1 MPPSTMP
8 RGPVSAARQTI
19 RVARVFPL
27 DRPGTVWMVDS
38 GKLDIFLAPIE
49 SGEPAGALTHVL
61 RVEEGE
67 FLFALPS
74 SRENNFGFLAAPA
87 AETAAR
93 IYDLADFSPAE
104 LREMSGPWVSGIGH
118 ALGEATPSPEQS
130 LAEFLEA
137 SAALLIGQ
145 RLKADEEA
153 TARLSAR
160 TRADERVVSLALRTL
175 SRPFTDRAAEAQST
189 IPLAAACQAVARAAG
204 ITLRIPPAV
213 VQGKARDPLRAIARH
228 SAVRTRRLVLRGE
241 WWKQD
246 SGPMLA
252 FLEDGQRPVA
262 LLQRGRGYD
271 LFDPQA
277 DTTVRVNRATARTL
291 TGIAHIYYRPFPN
304 RALTGLQVLMSG
316 LKGCGRDLWVIAIMG
331 LIASVLSLV
340 APYATGVVFDS
351 IIPGSER
358 DQLLQAVALIVAS
371 AVATA
376 FISTTRAYA
385 LLRVEGKLDF
395 NTQAALWDRL
405 LNLPVTFFRNYS
417 AGDLANRSLAV
428 SQIRAMLS
436 GTVVTSMLSGL
447 FSVTSLALLF
457 YYSAMLA
464 GLAALLAFLA
474 LAVMVTGGLVQMKLQ
489 RQVAENAGKI
499 AGMVFEF
506 IDGIAKFKVSGT
518 EGRAFARWAGAFVAQ
533 KKLAASSRKLT
544 NLTAVFDAG
553 FRVIALCVIFRAVGG
568 QLKARGGGLS
578 TGSFLAFNAAFGQL
592 LAAAMALGSGAL
604 SLLRVI
610 PLYTRARPI
619 FETLPEIDA
628 DKADPGELS
637 GAIEVNHVAFRYSA
651 DTPLVLRDVSFSIRP
666 GEFVAFVGASGS
678 GKSTLLR
685 LLLGFEKPLSG
696 AIYFD
701 GQDIAGLDIQEV
713 RTQMGV
719 VLQNG
724 KLLPGDILTNI
735 IGSNPLTVDHAWE
748 AARMAGMEQDIK
760 DLPMGMYTVV
770 AEGGRGLSG
779 GQRQRLMIAR
789 AIVAKPRIMLFD
801 EATSALDNRTQEI
814 VSHAMEQMSAG
825 QTKVTRLVIAHRLST
840 IVKADR
846 IIVMD
851 KGLIVQ
857 TGTYDE
863 LISQEGFFA
872 NLARRQLA

>member
-1 MPPSTMP
+1 MSTIP
-8 RGPVSAARQTI
+8 IPVREAV
-19 RVARVFPL
+19 RVTRVFPL
-27 DRPGTVWMVDS
+27 DRPGTIWQIES

-61 RVEEGE
+61 RVEQGE

-87 AETAAR
+87 AETTTR
-93 IYDLADFSPAE
+93 LHDPADFSPAE
-104 LREMSGPWVSGIGH
+104 LREISAPWARGITH
-118 ALGEATPSPEQS
+118 ALRETAPSPEQP
-130 LAEFLEA
+130 LADFLEA
-137 SAALLIGQ
+137 AAALLIGQ
-145 RLKADEEA
+145 RLKADEEE
-153 TARLSAR
+153 TLRLSAR
-160 TRADERVVSLALRTL
+160 TRADEKVVNLALRTL
-175 SRPFTDRAAEAQST
+175 SRPFTDRLADAQST

-204 ITLRIPPAV
+204 ITLRIPLAV
-213 VQGKARDPLRAIARH
+213 VQGKARDPLRSIARH
-228 SAVRTRRLVLRGE
+228 SAVRTRKLVLRDE
-241 WWKQD
+241 WWKHD

-252 FLEDGQRPVA
+252 FLEDGSRPVA
-262 LLQRGRGYD
+262 LLPRARPGARQGYD

-277 DTTVRVNRATARTL
+277 DSTIRVNRATARTL

-304 RALTGLQVLMSG
+304 QALTGAQVLMSG

-331 LIASVLSLV
+331 LLASILSLV

-371 AVATA
+371 AVASA
-376 FISTTRAYA
+376 FISATRAYA

-428 SQIRAMLS
+428 SQIRAVLS
-436 GTVVTSMLSGL
+436 GTTVIAILSGL
-447 FSVTSLALLF
+447 FSITSLGLLL
-457 YYSAMLA
+457 YYSPTLA
-464 GLAALLAFLA
+464 ALAALLALLA
-474 LAVMVTGGLVQMKLQ
+474 LAVMITGGLLQMKLQ

-544 NLTAVFDAG
+544 NLTSVFDAG
-553 FRVIALCVIFRAVGG
+553 FRVIALCVIFWAVGG
-568 QLKARGGGLS
+568 QLKARGGGLT
-578 TGSFLAFNAAFGQL
+578 TGTFLAFNAAFGQL
-592 LAAAMALGSGAL
+592 LAAAMAVGSGVV

-637 GAIEVNHVAFRYSA
+637 GAIEVNHVAFRYSP
-651 DTPLVLRDVSFSIRP
+651 DTPLVLRDVSFSIRA

-735 IGSNPLTVDHAWE
+735 IGSSPLTVDHAWE

-789 AIVAKPRIMLFD
+789 AIVGKPRIMLFD

-825 QTKVTRLVIAHRLST
+825 GTKVTRLVIAHRLST

-846 IIVMD
+846 IIVLD

-863 LISQEGFFA
+863 LINEEGFFA

>member
-1 MPPSTMP
+1 MSAIH
-8 RGPVSAARQTI
+8 VAARQTI

-27 DRPGTVWMVDS
+27 DRPGAVWLVES

-87 AETAAR
+87 AETTTR
-93 IYDLADFSPAE
+93 LHGLADFSPAE
-104 LREMSGPWVSGIGH
+104 LRAMSAPWVRGISH
-118 ALGEATPSPEQS
+118 ALRESAPSPEQP
-130 LAEFLEA
+130 LADFLEA

-145 RLKADEEA
+145 RLKADEEE
-153 TARLSAR
+153 TLRLSAR

-175 SRPFTDRAAEAQST
+175 SRPFSDRVADAQST

-228 SAVRTRRLVLRGE
+228 SAVRTRKLVLRDG

-252 FLEDGQRPVA
+252 FLEDGSRPVA
-262 LLQRGRGYD
+262 LLPRARRGYD

-291 TGIAHIYYRPFPN
+291 TGIAHNYYRPLPN
-304 RALTGLQVLMSG
+304 QAHTGAQVLMSG

-331 LIASVLSLV
+331 LLASILSLV
-340 APYATGVVFDS
+340 APYATGIVFDT

-376 FISTTRAYA
+376 LISATRSYA

-428 SQIRAMLS
+428 SQIRTLLS
-436 GTVVTSMLSGL
+436 GTVVISMLSGL
-447 FSVTSLALLF
+447 FSITSLALLF
-457 YYSAMLA
+457 YYSPMLA
-464 GLAALLAFLA
+464 ALAALLAFVA
-474 LAVMVTGGLVQMKLQ
+474 LTVMVAGGALQMKLQ
-489 RQVAENAGKI
+489 HQVAENAGKI

-533 KKLAASSRKLT
+533 KKLDASSRKIT

-553 FRVIALCVIFRAVGG
+553 FRVIALCVIFWAVGG
-568 QLKARGGGLS
+568 QLRERGGGLS

-604 SLLRVI
+604 SALRVI
-610 PLYTRARPI
+610 PLYRARPI

-637 GAIEVNHVAFRYSA
+637 GSIEVNHLAFRYSA
-651 DTPLVLRDVSFSIRP
+651 DTPLVLRDVSFSIRA

-735 IGSNPLTVDHAWE
+735 VGSSPLTVDHAWE

-760 DLPMGMYTVV
+760 ELPMGMYTVV

-814 VSHAMEQMSAG
+814 VSHALEQMSEG
-825 QTKVTRLVIAHRLST
+825 RTKVTRLVIAHRLST

-846 IIVMD
+846 IIVLD

-863 LISQEGFFA
+863 LINQEGFFA
-872 NLARRQLA
+872 NLAMRQLA

>member
-1 MPPSTMP
+1 MSTIP
-8 RGPVSAARQTI
+8 FSATRATI
-19 RVARVFPL
+19 RVTRVFPL
-27 DRPGTVWMVDS
+27 DRPGAVWLVES

-67 FLFALPS
+67 FVFAIPS

-87 AETAAR
+87 AETTVR
-93 IYDLADFSPAE
+93 LHDLADFSPAE
-104 LREMSGPWVSGIGH
+104 LREMSGPWVRGIRH
-118 ALGEATPSPEQS
+118 ALREAAPSPEQQ

-145 RLKADEEA
+145 RIKANEEE
-153 TARLSAR
+153 TLRLSAR
-160 TRADERVVSLALRTL
+160 TRADETVVSLALRTL
-175 SRPFTDRAAEAQST
+175 SRPFSEGVADAQST

-213 VQGKARDPLRAIARH
+213 VQAKARDPLRAIARY
-228 SAVRTRRLVLRGE
+228 SAVRTRRLVLRDA

-252 FLEDGQRPVA
+252 FLEDGNRPVA
-262 LLQRGRGYD
+262 LLPRARRGYE

-304 RALTGLQVLMSG
+304 QALTGAQVLMSG

-331 LIASVLSLV
+331 LLASILALV
-340 APYATGVVFDS
+340 APYATGIVFDS

-358 DQLLQAVALIVAS
+358 DQLLQTVALIVAA

-376 FISTTRAYA
+376 FISATRSYA

-405 LNLPVTFFRNYS
+405 LNLPVTFFRDYS

-428 SQIRAMLS
+428 SQIRAVLG
-436 GTVVTSMLSGL
+436 GTVVVSMLSGL
-447 FSVTSLALLF
+447 FSVTSLVLLF
-457 YYSAMLA
+457 YYSPMLA
-464 GLAALLAFLA
+464 GLAALLAFTA
-474 LAVMVTGGLVQMKLQ
+474 LAVMVAGGLVQMKLQ

-533 KKLAASSRKLT
+533 KKLAASSRKIT

-553 FRVIALCVIFRAVGG
+553 FRVIALCLIFWAVDG
-568 QLKARGGGLS
+568 QLKERGGGLS

-592 LAAAMALGSGAL
+592 LAAAIALGSGVL
-604 SLLRVI
+604 SLLHVV

-651 DTPLVLRDVSFSIRP
+651 DTPLVLRDVSFSIRA

-701 GQDIAGLDIQEV
+701 GQDIAGLDIREV

-735 IGSNPLTVDHAWE
+735 IGSSPLTVDHAWE

-789 AIVAKPRIMLFD
+789 AIVGKPRIMLFD

-846 IIVMD
+846 IIVLD
-851 KGLIVQ
+851 KGMIVQ

-863 LISQEGFFA
+863 LINQEGFFA

>member
-1 MPPSTMP
+1 M
-8 RGPVSAARQTI
+8 GPVSGAREPI
-19 RVARVFPL
+19 RVTRVFPL
-27 DRPGTVWMVDS
+27 DRPGTVWLVDS

-61 RVEEGE
+61 RVEKGE

-74 SRENNFGFLAAPA
+74 ARENSFGFLAAPA
-87 AETAAR
+87 AETNAR
-93 IYDLADFSPAE
+93 IRDLADFSPAE
-104 LREMSGPWVSGIGH
+104 LREMSGPWVRGIRH

-130 LAEFLEA
+130 FAEFLEA

-145 RLKADEEA
+145 RLKTDEEE

-175 SRPFTDRAAEAQST
+175 SRPFTDGVADAQST

-228 SAVRTRRLVLRGE
+228 SAVRSRRLVLRDE

-252 FLEDGQRPVA
+252 FLEDGNRPVA
-262 LLQRGRGYD
+262 LLPRSRRGYD

-277 DTTVRVNRATARTL
+277 DTTVRVTQATARAL
-291 TGIAHIYYRPFPN
+291 TGVAHIYYRPFPN
-304 RALTGLQVLMSG
+304 QALTGAQVLMSG

-331 LIASVLSLV
+331 LLASILSLV
-340 APYATGVVFDS
+340 APYATGIVFDS

-436 GTVVTSMLSGL
+436 GTVVISILSGL
-447 FSVTSLALLF
+447 FSITSLALLF
-457 YYSAMLA
+457 YYSPMLA
-464 GLAALLAFLA
+464 GLAALLALLA
-474 LAVMVTGGLVQMKLQ
+474 LAVMVMGGVLQMKLQ

-553 FRVIALCVIFRAVGG
+553 FRVIALCVIFWAVGG
-568 QLKARGGGLS
+568 QLKQRGGGLS

-604 SLLRVI
+604 SFLRVI

-651 DTPLVLRDVSFSIRP
+651 DTPLVLRDVSFSIRA

-701 GQDIAGLDIQEV
+701 GQDLSGLDIQEV

-825 QTKVTRLVIAHRLST
+825 QTRVTRLVIAHRLST

-846 IIVMD
+846 IIVLD

-863 LISQEGFFA
+863 LVNQEGFFA

>member
-1 MPPSTMP
+1 MSTIP
-8 RGPVSAARQTI
+8 AARQTI

-27 DRPGTVWMVDS
+27 DRPGAVWLVDS

-87 AETAAR
+87 AETTAR
-93 IYDLADFSPAE
+93 LHDLADFSPSE
-104 LREMSGPWVSGIGH
+104 LREMSAPWVRGIRH
-118 ALGEATPSPEQS
+118 ALQEAAPSPEQP
-130 LAEFLEA
+130 LTGFLEA

-145 RLKADEEA
+145 RLKRDEEESL
-153 TARLSAR
+153 RLSAR

-175 SRPFTDRAAEAQST
+175 SRPFTDRAADAQST

-228 SAVRTRRLVLRGE
+228 SAVRTRRLVLRDE

-252 FLEDGQRPVA
+252 FLEDGNRPVA
-262 LLQRGRGYD
+262 LLSRARRGYD

-277 DTTVRVNRATARTL
+277 DTTIRVNRATARTL

-304 RALTGLQVLMSG
+304 QALTGAQVLMSG

-331 LIASVLSLV
+331 LLASILSLV
-340 APYATGVVFDS
+340 APYATGVVFDT

-358 DQLLQAVALIVAS
+358 DQLLQAVALIVAA

-376 FISTTRAYA
+376 FISATRSYA

-428 SQIRAMLS
+428 SQIRTLLS
-436 GTVVTSMLSGL
+436 GTVVISILSGL

-457 YYSAMLA
+457 YYSPMLA
-464 GLAALLAFLA
+464 ALAALLAALA
-474 LAVMVTGGLVQMKLQ
+474 LAVMIAGGLLQMNLQ

-518 EGRAFARWAGAFVAQ
+518 EGRAFARWAGAFVEQ
-533 KKLAASSRKLT
+533 KKLAAASRRLT
-544 NLTAVFDAG
+544 NMTAVFDAG
-553 FRVIALCVIFRAVGG
+553 FRVIALCIIFWAVGG

-592 LAAAMALGSGAL
+592 LAAAMAVGTGVL
-604 SLLRVI
+604 SLLRVV

-637 GAIEVNHVAFRYSA
+637 GAIEVNHVAFRYSV
-651 DTPLVLRDVSFSIRP
+651 DTPLVLRDVSFSIRA

-735 IGSNPLTVDHAWE
+735 IGSSPLTVDNAWE

-770 AEGGRGLSG
+770 SEGGRGLSG

-789 AIVAKPRIMLFD
+789 AIVGKPRIMLFD

-814 VSHAMEQMSAG
+814 VSHAMEQMSTG
-825 QTKVTRLVIAHRLST
+825 RTKVTRLVIAHRLST

-846 IIVMD
+846 IIVLD
-851 KGLIVQ
+851 KGTIVQ

-863 LISQEGFFA
+863 LIDQEGFFA
-872 NLARRQLA
+872 DLAKRQLA